1 MQRFMR
7 REIVYF
13 CFLFQPTSLED
24 FVDGKMKWRRRIYCL
39 KAQSFDGGLW
49 EMILLGPRSKE
60 ELPTNSD
67 DIPFEI
73 FLDI

>member
-1 MQRFMR
+1 MTAGMQRFMR
-7 REIVYF
+7 REIAYF

-24 FVDGKMKWRRRIYCL
+24 FVDGR
-39 KAQSFDGGLW
+39 SFDGGLW

-60 ELPTNSD
+60 ELRTNSD